1 MVKQLKQLK
10 ASAMVK
16 KTDKAGTSDQN
27 ANKLSNEQDSDGD
40 DIDDAK
46 LTKAIASLVASI
58 PKPSKRE
65 PTTSDLDD
73 SPPRQRL
80 RSVSPDPGTIG
91 IGLGILLGM
100 ICFFFLIFF
109 FFYLF
114 NFFFVTL
121 KLPEY

>member
-80 RSVSPDPGTIG
+80 RSISPDAGTIG

-100 ICFFFLIFF
+100 IFVLVFCLFICFVI
-109 FFYLF
+109 
-114 NFFFVTL
+114 L
-121 KLPEY
+121 KISV